1 VGVEQRITE
10 LVNRRLGS
18 WLRQAEQAL
27 MAEKARVLKPLGLSV
42 PQYTALH
49 ALSVA
54 SLSGAQLARVCCV
67 TPQSMASMLSTLESR
82 ELIDRDPSEA
92 HAMVLIATL
101 TPAGRALFE
110 QADIVALAV
119 ERRLSAAFT
128 KPEDEQLRELLARSI
143 EILSNAAAAEPG
155 THSMR
160 PGQALRSSSRRA
172 GAK

>member
-1 VGVEQRITE
+1 MGVEQRITE

-18 WLRQAEQAL
+18 SLRQAGQAL
-27 MAEKARVLKPLGLSV
+27 MAEKARLLKPLGLSV

-67 TPQSMASMLSTLESR
+67 TPQSMASMLSTLETRQLIER
-82 ELIDRDPSEA
+82 EPSEV
-92 HAMVLIATL
+92 HGLVLIATL

-110 QADIVALAV
+110 EADAVALAV

-128 KPEDEQLRELLARSI
+128 KQEEGQLRELLARSI
-143 EILSNAAAAEPG
+143 ENLANGGVVESSAPSPRAFRKP
-155 THSMR
+155 
-160 PGQALRSSSRRA
+160 RSSPRRGSA
-172 GAK
+172 